1 LAKVRPLLFICRAYK
16 IAAMTNRKPSKN
28 DFDIHKTLPGKRAKS
43 KPVKTDVPAKE
54 PLDKR
59 PSKFSFRKAV
69 ISLIFIV
76 FMFFLA
82 IGIWDGVELS
92 HASNKMFGSG
102 NLFSLL
108 FGNSLRTDD
117 NGRVNL
123 LVAGYSK
130 DDPGHSGASLTDS
143 IMLISLD
150 KNKKT
155 GYILSIPRDLWVNI
169 PGNGYAK
176 INETYQDGERDD
188 FSENG
193 YAPGGMGLLEKVIG
207 NDFGVNI
214 NYYALIDYAALRDT
228 VDAVG
233 GITINIQSNDPRGIY
248 DPSLD
253 YTSATCCALANYPNG
268 AVTLN
273 GKQALNLA
281 RARGDSYG
289 SYGFAQADFDRTAH
303 QRQMLVALKQKSFT
317 LGTVL
322 NPQKSGHIFDGMASN
337 VQTDVDIGAALPLAR
352 LFNSVD
358 NGNLKSLSLRDFN
371 GKNYLTGYGGAL
383 IPVAGVSDFSQIQE
397 AIQSQN
403 QQ

>member
-1 LAKVRPLLFICRAYK
+1 
-16 IAAMTNRKPSKN
+16 
-28 DFDIHKTLPGKRAKS
+28 
-43 KPVKTDVPAKE
+43 
-54 PLDKR
+54 
-59 PSKFSFRKAV
+59 
-69 ISLIFIV
+69 
-76 FMFFLA
+76 
-82 IGIWDGVELS
+82 
-92 HASNKMFGSG
+92 
-102 NLFSLL
+102 
-108 FGNSLRTDD
+108 
-117 NGRVNL
+117 
-123 LVAGYSK
+123 
-130 DDPGHSGASLTDS
+130 
-143 IMLISLD
+143 MLISLD

-176 INETYQDGERDD
+176 INETYQDGERDN

-193 YAPGGMGLLEKVIG
+193 YAPGGMGLLEKVVG